1 MIGRERRRRRRET
14 RVQPPLETG
23 HWRRTQRPIPWRL
36 RVIALDLACTCTIH
50 GVARSLWRGGE
61 QRFVGLSRGRVMPS
75 WETWP
80 LGGDAISLR
89 SAIPGREEM
98 ERTRLFE
105 MSKDRFGKVLTSFSF
120 PFAPRERNSSKV
132 MLCSRVTILP
142 GAKLGYDFFP
152 FSSSPVF
159 LF

>member
-1 MIGRERRRRRRET
+1 MIGRERRRRRRRET

-98 ERTRLFE
+98 EGTRLFE
-105 MSKDRFGKVLTSFSF
+105 VSKDQTFWKGFNELLFSLRSARKKF
-120 PFAPRERNSSKV
+120 VESDAMFESNNSSESKV
-132 MLCSRVTILP
+132 GI
-142 GAKLGYDFFP
+142 
-152 FSSSPVF
+152 
-159 LF
+159 

>member
-1 MIGRERRRRRRET
+1 
-14 RVQPPLETG
+14 
-23 HWRRTQRPIPWRL
+23 
-36 RVIALDLACTCTIH
+36 
-50 GVARSLWRGGE
+50 
-61 QRFVGLSRGRVMPS
+61 MPS

-98 ERTRLFE
+98 EGTRLFE
-105 MSKDRFGKVLTSFSF
+105 VSKDQTFGKVLTSFSF

-142 GAKLGYDFFP
+142 RAKLGYDFFP
-152 FSSSPVF
+152 FSSSPVLDF
-159 LF
+159 ETFHF

>member
-1 MIGRERRRRRRET
+1 
-14 RVQPPLETG
+14 
-23 HWRRTQRPIPWRL
+23 
-36 RVIALDLACTCTIH
+36 
-50 GVARSLWRGGE
+50 
-61 QRFVGLSRGRVMPS
+61 MPS

-98 ERTRLFE
+98 EGTRLFE
-105 MSKDRFGKVLTSFSF
+105 VSKDETFWKGFNELLFSLRSARKKF
-120 PFAPRERNSSKV
+120 VESDA
-132 MLCSRVTILP
+132 MLMRVTILP
-142 GAKLGYDFFP
+142 RAKLGYDFFP